1 MSTNYR
7 QALKGSKA
15 REAMT
20 DESVVRKEIERLS
33 YFDESVT
40 YFNAEY
46 QDLIAESR
54 DGEIFIRSKDGTIP
68 AMEITDL
75 AVGNLLNKSSARIVA
90 QTYKDSKR
98 IPRKFMDE
106 IHQVLDQR
114 YRDGQIGDEA
124 YSEIEEIILLG
135 KATPN
140 SFDTVSEALRK
151 AKRERDRSDYRNDH
165 RFVVYDNKIQDVQG
179 YDNPV
184 NALKVSRLLSA
195 WQNYENLQGFKE
207 PKMRIYWDEMTGNVN
222 AQVTYD
228 TFTVDNARHNPLVRV
243 GWTIRNGYYSGSGM
257 SIRPYYENQV
267 CTNGQTRKSD
277 ISKGSTFYAI
287 HSNEGKVAE
296 HLGDWLQRNHNPM
309 RSAEWFKDDDYLIK
323 TKVQN
328 GYMPDVSPE
337 RFTLAQ
343 QERYY
348 SLICETIFS
357 AITSDAAKQKELMEK
372 SAKIPVD
379 DLDKALLKIRN
390 ANSSW
395 FRQKDQEALEDIWN
409 SDDTLPRTNA
419 TLYDVAQ
426 SISRYANTES
436 LSAQKVENL
445 QDLSYN
451 LTSQKWK
458 LYNYPMITS

>member
-1 MSTNYR
+1 
-7 QALKGSKA
+7 
-15 REAMT
+15 
-20 DESVVRKEIERLS
+20 
-33 YFDESVT
+33 
-40 YFNAEY
+40 
-46 QDLIAESR
+46 
-54 DGEIFIRSKDGTIP
+54 
-68 AMEITDL
+68 
-75 AVGNLLNKSSARIVA
+75 
-90 QTYKDSKR
+90 
-98 IPRKFMDE
+98 
-106 IHQVLDQR
+106 
-114 YRDGQIGDEA
+114 
-124 YSEIEEIILLG
+124 
-135 KATPN
+135 
-140 SFDTVSEALRK
+140 
-151 AKRERDRSDYRNDH
+151 
-165 RFVVYDNKIQDVQG
+165 
-179 YDNPV
+179 
-184 NALKVSRLLSA
+184 
-195 WQNYENLQGFKE
+195 
-207 PKMRIYWDEMTGNVN
+207 
-222 AQVTYD
+222 
-228 TFTVDNARHNPLVRV
+228 
-243 GWTIRNGYYSGSGM
+243 M

-287 HSNEGKVAE
+287 HSNESKVAE

-309 RSAEWFKDDDYLIK
+309 RSAKWFEEDDYLIK

-337 RFTLAQ
+337 KFTLAQ

-348 SLICETIFS
+348 PLICETIFS

-395 FRQKDQEALEDIWN
+395 FRQKDQEALEEIWN